1 MSEKSVVRR
10 LLGSLGLFVF
20 TGALVVSVVPGCGLE
35 NALVGGA
42 CKTGYTLCG
51 ADCVDLLTDTSHCGR
66 CEATCA
72 AGVACSGGNCGGS
85 IDASSDSTA
94 DGSSD
99 GSVTDG
105 SDGSVTDGSDG
116 SVTDGSDGSV
126 TDGSDGSVTDGGDGS
141 VADGGD
147 GSVTDASDGSV
158 DACPPPPYDN
168 AATCGS
174 CFVACVAPN
183 TDCLNVAG
191 SFVCRPPCTPPLQA
205 CRGLCVDL
213 QNDAFNCGVCDKV
226 CPSNLCVA
234 GKCQGTNPGHVVT
247 IGHDYE
253 GSVLGSAQ
261 SRPLTNAVLLPS
273 ANPLK
278 ILSFE
283 KWANPAAVARVKL
296 IVGAAALGRTLQYTV
311 STDEA
316 DLRDVLKLSQTSV
329 VLVYDQAQ
337 LTAAEAPAIGAGWT
351 ASLRIF
357 AQEGGTVVALDGA
370 DGNGQM
376 PALLRSAGLFD
387 TASHTPLAAG
397 SRVAVVAPFDQI
409 GLGVISPYAS
419 LGRSV
424 TFQSN
429 EANGGMVTFVVRQGI
444 AGGGDPVVV
453 HKLVP
458 PP

>member
-42 CKTGYTLCG
+42 CKPGYALCG
-51 ADCVDLLTDTSHCGR
+51 SDCVDVLTDSRHCGR
-66 CEATCA
+66 CDATCA
-72 AGVACSGGNCGGS
+72 PEVACSGGTCSGS
-85 IDASSDSTA
+85 FDASSDATGDGSFSDANDGSAADASDGSFADATG
-94 DGSSD
+94 DGSS
-99 GSVTDG
+99 TDA
-105 SDGSVTDGSDG
+105 SR
-116 SVTDGSDGSV
+116 
-126 TDGSDGSVTDGGDGS
+126 
-141 VADGGD
+141 D
-147 GSVTDASDGSV
+147 GSVTDATADGSATDASDASV

-174 CFVACVAPN
+174 CFVKCVAPD
-183 TDCLNVAG
+183 TDCLNVGG

-205 CRGLCVDL
+205 CRGVCVDL
-213 QNDAFNCGVCDKV
+213 QSDPFNCGVCDKI
-226 CPSNLCVA
+226 CPSNVCVA
-234 GKCQGTNPGHVVT
+234 GKCQGANPGHVVT

-253 GSVLGSAQ
+253 GSVLNSAQ
-261 SRPLTNAVLLPS
+261 SKLLTNSVLLPS

-283 KWANPAAVARVKL
+283 KWANPSSVARVKL

-311 STDEA
+311 SNDEA
-316 DLRDVLKLSQTSV
+316 DLRNVLKLSQTSV

-337 LTAAEAPAIGAGWT
+337 LTAVDAPVIGAGWN
-351 ASLRIF
+351 APLRTF
-357 AQEGGTVVALDGA
+357 AQEGGTIVVLDGA

-376 PALLRSAGLFD
+376 PALLQSAGLLD
-387 TASHTPLAAG
+387 TASHTPLATA
-397 SRVAVVAPFDQI
+397 SRVAVVAPFDQV
-409 GLGVISPYAS
+409 GLGVISPYAV
-419 LGRSV
+419 LGRAV

-429 EANGGMVTFVVRQGI
+429 EMNGGMVTFVVRQGI
-444 AGGGDPVVV
+444 AGSGDPVVV